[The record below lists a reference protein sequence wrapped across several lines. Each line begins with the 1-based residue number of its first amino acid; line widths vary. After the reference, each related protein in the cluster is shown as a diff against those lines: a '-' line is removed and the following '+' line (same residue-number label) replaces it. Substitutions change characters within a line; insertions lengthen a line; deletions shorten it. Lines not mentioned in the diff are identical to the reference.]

1 MSRRWIALVTV
12 VLCLVLATAVEACP
26 TCKSAL
32 GNQQRY
38 GNLPQAYMYSILFMM
53 SMPFL
58 LLGSFSAYM
67 YYQIRQHRRRS
78 PNAGAA
84 QPAVVEPLDAAHSNR
99 QPETAAH

>member
-1 MSRRWIALVTV
+1 MSRRSIVIMSV
-12 VLCLVLATAVEACP
+12 VLCLVMATVVEACP
-26 TCKSAL
+26 TCKTAL

-67 YYQIRQHRRRS
+67 YYQIRQHRGRS
-78 PNAGAA
+78 PLAGAA
-84 QPAVVEPLDAAHSNR
+84 QSAVNEQIDHTHTDIKR
-99 QPETAAH
+99 ETVSH